1 MKPHLIK
8 ARSRRRVLAGPS
20 PQSGSVAAPW
30 LLIFF
35 VATSASM
42 SCDAQETREPS
53 APTSSQVAEPR
64 SEESLAP
71 SAPRSNA
78 EPSGAPTARAWTFD
92 DDAVGTLPE
101 GWLAPVGEWGV
112 ESAEQA
118 PSGSHVLAQEA
129 SNRSP
134 VFNVA
139 LVEGSS
145 HADVDLTVRLRARQG
160 RIDQGGGVVWRA
172 RNARNYYIARYN
184 PLEDNYRV
192 YYVEDG
198 RRRQLDS
205 ANVRLDHEAWHTL
218 RVRMVG
224 DHIECFLNGEKHLD
238 VRDATFTEA
247 GMVGLW
253 TKADAQTRFD
263 DLAVQGLD
271 RGVLDAQAIGRTLGV
286 EAKTTD
292 DGVVRATWSRT
303 EVPVTIDG
311 MSFPAAAGLTSWA
324 GFTSTEGGAMLMGD
338 TVVFQDEVSPAMDA
352 AFANDLEITALHNHF
367 FYDEPKVYFMHIG
380 GHGDPNALA
389 RGVDA
394 VWDAIREV
402 RRRRPEPAS
411 TFAGD
416 APSPG
421 GALDAAAIGRIVG
434 VEPTVNDGVVKVT
447 IGHEAAMHGTR
458 VSGSM
463 GLTSWAAFT
472 GSDELA
478 AIDGDFAMTASEV
491 QPVLRA
497 LRNAGIH
504 VVALHNHM
512 IGEEPAYFFT
522 HFWAKG
528 PAAELARGFR
538 AAFDAQQEAGGND
551 GR

>member
-1 MKPHLIK
+1 MKPYPIK
-8 ARSRRRVLAGPS
+8 ARSWRRVLAGPN
-20 PQSGSVAAPW
+20 PRSGTVAAPW

-42 SCDAQETREPS
+42 SCNAQETTEPS
-53 APTSSQVAEPR
+53 APTSSQIAEPR
-64 SEESLAP
+64 SEEQPATASP
-71 SAPRSNA
+71 SNA
-78 EPSGAPTARAWTFD
+78 EPSGAPT
-92 DDAVGTLPE
+92 
-101 GWLAPVGEWGV
+101 
-112 ESAEQA
+112 
-118 PSGSHVLAQEA
+118 H
-129 SNRSP
+129 
-134 VFNVA
+134 
-139 LVEGSS
+139 
-145 HADVDLTVRLRARQG
+145 
-160 RIDQGGGVVWRA
+160 
-172 RNARNYYIARYN
+172 
-184 PLEDNYRV
+184 
-192 YYVEDG
+192 
-198 RRRQLDS
+198 
-205 ANVRLDHEAWHTL
+205 
-218 RVRMVG
+218 
-224 DHIECFLNGEKHLD
+224 
-238 VRDATFTEA
+238 
-247 GMVGLW
+247 
-253 TKADAQTRFD
+253 FD

-271 RGVLDAQAIGRTLGV
+271 RAVLDHQAIGRTLGV
-286 EAKTTD
+286 EAETTD

-303 EVPVTIDG
+303 EVPVTVDG

-338 TVVFQDEVSPAMDA
+338 TVVFQDEVGAAMDA
-352 AFANDLEITALHNHF
+352 AFANGLEITALHNHF
-367 FYDEPKVYFMHIG
+367 FYDEPKVYFLHIG
-380 GHGDPNALA
+380 GHGDASALA

-402 RRRRPEPAS
+402 RRQRPEPAS
-411 TFAGD
+411 TLAGE

-421 GALDAAAIGRIVG
+421 GSIDAAAIGRIVG
-434 VEPTVNDGVVKVT
+434 VEPTVNDEVVKVT

-497 LRNAGIH
+497 LRSAGIH

-512 IGEEPAYFFT
+512 TGEEPAYFFT

>member
-1 MKPHLIK
+1 MSSYPIKP
-8 ARSRRRVLAGPS
+8 RSWRRVLAGS
-20 PQSGSVAAPW
+20 SLQSGPAAAPW
-30 LLIFF
+30 LLIFL
-35 VATSASM
+35 VATSAGM

-53 APTSSQVAEPR
+53 APISSQVAEPR
-64 SEESLAP
+64 GEEQPAP
-71 SAPRSNA
+71 SAPPATA
-78 EPSGAPTARAWTFD
+78 EPSGAPTARAWTFE

-101 GWLAPVGEWGV
+101 GWSAPVGEWGV

-118 PSGSHVLAQEA
+118 PSGSHVLAQKA

-139 LVEGSS
+139 LVEGST
-145 HADVDLTVRLRARQG
+145 HTDVDLTVRLRARRG

-172 RNARNYYIARYN
+172 RDARNYYIARYN

-205 ANVRLDHEAWHTL
+205 ADVRLDHEAWHTL

-238 VRDATFTEA
+238 VRDTTFPAA
-247 GMVGLW
+247 GMIGLW
-253 TKADAQTRFD
+253 TKADAQTHFD
-263 DLAVQGLD
+263 ELAVQGLD
-271 RGVLDAQAIGRTLGV
+271 RAVLDAQAIGRTLGV
-286 EAKTTD
+286 EAQTTD

-303 EVPVTIDG
+303 EVPVTVDG
-311 MSFPAAAGLTSWA
+311 MPFPAAAGLTSWV

-352 AFANDLEITALHNHF
+352 AFANGLEITALHNHF
-367 FYDEPKVYFMHIG
+367 FYDEPKVYFLHIG
-380 GHGDPNALA
+380 GHGDANALA

-402 RRRRPEPAS
+402 RRQRPEPAS
-411 TFAGD
+411 TFAGE

-421 GALDAAAIGRIVG
+421 GTIDAAAIGRIVG
-434 VEPTVNDGVVKVT
+434 VEPTVNEQVVKVT

-497 LRNAGIH
+497 LRSAGIH

-538 AAFDAQQEAGGND
+538 AARDAQREAGGGD
-551 GR
+551 GH